1 MPGHRARGGP
11 VALAL
16 ALLAVGASGCAY
28 YTTSEG
34 MVGGIR
40 SVAVP
45 LAANE
50 TAEADLAE
58 ALTER
63 VETTFARDGRL
74 RVVDEASAEAVLR
87 LTVLSVDDAPYTFTA
102 GETTEQYRFRVS
114 VRAKLERLDGEGAA
128 LLELP
133 RLEGWGTYSATAPDA
148 EGRDPAV
155 TTALD
160 MVIRELLDRASSSW

>member
-1 MPGHRARGGP
+1 MRLRRSPGVG
-11 VALAL
+11 LAL
-16 ALLAVGASGCAY
+16 AWLSLAAGGCAY

-58 ALTER
+58 TLTER
-63 VETTFARDGRL
+63 VEAAFARDGRL
-74 RVVDEASAEAVLR
+74 RVVDEESAEAVLR
-87 LTVLSVDDAPYTFTA
+87 LTILAVDDAPYTFTA
-102 GETTEQYRFRVS
+102 GETTEQYRFRVT
-114 VRAKLERLDGEGAA
+114 VKAKLERSDGDAAA

-133 RLEGWGTYSATAPDA
+133 RLEGWGTYSAAAADA

-155 TTALD
+155 TTGLD